1 MTALN
6 PVLRVLVVSQSDKVK
21 DFLCDVLPSR
31 EYDIVASVKN
41 AGEANRLLSSVDF
54 DIAVVNAPL
63 SDELGTELALNLAEK
78 NVGVL
83 ALAKNEFFDA
93 FCEKTEEAGVF
104 TLQKPTTPSNVYGA
118 IKLLTAMRLRLA
130 RMERKNRTLQEK
142 MTDIR
147 LVNKA
152 KWLLIENRGVTESE
166 AHYYIEKQAMDQRVS
181 AREIAERIIKD
192 YEK

>member
-1 MTALN
+1 MTALK
-6 PVLRVLVVSQSDKVK
+6 PILRVLVVSQSDKVK

-93 FCEKTEEAGVF
+93 FCEETEEAGVF

-142 MTDIR
+142 MADIR

-181 AREIAERIIKD
+181 TREIAERIIKD